1 MIVRVTC
8 ETKEYMTFDQCLLLI
23 SWPSCCAHRL
33 SGGKRSRKKAAKG
46 QIGKELLW
54 WPARILQLCA
64 LLSFDLQQSSIWSA
78 MLLAVRFCSFISLH
92 WIASIESIET
102 DHFHSWVLQ
111 GSPSP
116 TSEQTTAS
124 PRSTGSILMRYAL
137 HEPFLDP
144 AVVLP
149 WAALMSLM
157 HMTIPAPENL
167 AGKRERCWVSVWWRD
182 VWKCPQETWKMLL
195 LVALC
200 HFLLDSVA
208 DLIDPAFKAAFLCS
222 NPWHWHILDDYGTS
236 KKQWRWNEITRMPL
250 DQFIPWWSLL
260 VITAVAMINAESMNP
275 VKRALG
281 LQAGRFDGGP
291 LIWSV
296 LHLWQICVT
305 KYFFHFIIFDL
316 YLIHF
321 I

>member
-1 MIVRVTC
+1 MPVAHFLAIMLRTSIV
-8 ETKEYMTFDQCLLLI
+8 L
-23 SWPSCCAHRL
+23 W
-33 SGGKRSRKKAAKG
+33 GKRSRKKAAKG

-64 LLSFDLQQSSIWSA
+64 LLSFDLQLVEHLKCNVAGCPILLLHFPTLDCFNRINRNRSLPQLSLAGFPVTNQRADNGVPKEYRQHSDEICPAWAVSGSCSSS
-78 MLLAVRFCSFISLH
+78 SL
-92 WIASIESIET
+92 
-102 DHFHSWVLQ
+102 
-111 GSPSP
+111 
-116 TSEQTTAS
+116 
-124 PRSTGSILMRYAL
+124 GSIDVFDAHDNPSSR
-137 HEPFLDP
+137 ESCRQEGE
-144 AVVLP
+144 VLGQC
-149 WAALMSLM
+149 LVEGCM
-157 HMTIPAPENL
+157 E
-167 AGKRERCWVSVWWRD
+167 
-182 VWKCPQETWKMLL
+182 PQETWKMLL

-200 HFLLDSVA
+200 HFLL

-305 KYFFHFIIFDL
+305 KYVFFHFIIFDL

-321 I
+321 M